1 MRALVTGGTGFVGSH
16 LVEALRRRGDEVTA
30 LVRSPAKA
38 AILAPLGVTLAP
50 GDLQDPAA
58 LTRALAGVD
67 VVYHVAGLTAAR
79 SAAEFRRVNVE
90 GTASLLDAAARTGVE
105 RFVLVSSLAAAGP
118 SPRGGRRVDL
128 EPSEP
133 VTRYGVSKAAAED
146 VVRHG
151 SVPWVIARPPAVY
164 GPRDAE
170 LLKVFKIARIGVAP
184 VFGDGSQE
192 LSLVYGPDLAEA
204 LATMG
209 STVGVEGRVY
219 YPAHPEVVTSG
230 ELVRTIGR
238 AMGRRMRLV
247 PLPRPLAD
255 GILQVTGLAARL
267 SGRATLLNP
276 DKANEFFQPAW
287 TCDPA
292 PLERDTGWRAA
303 HDVVRG
309 VAATQ
314 AWYRREGWL

>member
-30 LVRSPAKA
+30 LVRSPVKA
-38 AILAPLGVTLAP
+38 ALLEPFGVTLAP
-50 GDLQDPAA
+50 GDLQDTNAMR
-58 LTRALAGVD
+58 RALAGVE

-79 SAAEFRRVNVE
+79 NEAEFHRINVD
-90 GTASLLDAAARTGVE
+90 GTAAILAAASRAGVR

-118 SPRGGRRVDL
+118 SPRGDRRAGL
-128 EPSEP
+128 EPGEP
-133 VTRYGVSKAAAED
+133 VTLYGRSKAAAEQ
-146 VVRHG
+146 VVRQG
-151 SVPWVIARPPAVY
+151 PVPWVIARPPAVY
-164 GPRDAE
+164 GPRDVE
-170 LLKVFKIARIGVAP
+170 LLKVFKIARLGVAP
-184 VFGDGSQE
+184 VFGDGTQE
-192 LSLVYGPDLAEA
+192 LSLVFGPDLAEA
-204 LATMG
+204 LAVMG
-209 STVGVEGRVY
+209 STAGVEGRVY

-230 ELVRTIGR
+230 ELVRSIGR

-247 PLPRPLAD
+247 PLPRPLAS

-267 SGRATLLNP
+267 MGRATLLNP

-303 HDVVRG
+303 HDAVRG
-309 VAATQ
+309 LAATRD
-314 AWYRREGWL
+314 WYRSEGWL

>member
-1 MRALVTGGTGFVGSH
+1 MRCLVTGATGFVGSH
-16 LVEALRRRGDEVTA
+16 LVETLRRRGDEVTA
-30 LVRSPAKA
+30 LVRSPARA
-38 AILAPLGVTLAP
+38 AILEPFGVTLAS
-50 GDLQDPAA
+50 GALHDAVALARA
-58 LTRALAGVD
+58 LTGVEI
-67 VVYHVAGLTAAR
+67 VYHVAGLTAAR
-79 SAAEFRRVNVE
+79 DEAEFHRVNVE
-90 GTASLLDAAARTGVE
+90 GTARLLGAAAQAGV
-105 RFVLVSSLAAAGP
+105 RRLVLVSSLAAAGP
-118 SPRGGRRVDL
+118 SPRGGRRREL

-133 VTRYGVSKAAAED
+133 VTQYGRSKAAAEE

-164 GPRDAE
+164 GPRDVE
-170 LLKVFKIARIGVAP
+170 LLKVFKIARLGVAP

-204 LATMG
+204 LAAMG
-209 STVGVEGRVY
+209 STGGVEGRVY

-238 AMGRRMRLV
+238 VMGRRMRLV
-247 PLPRPLAD
+247 PLPRVLAG
-255 GILQVTGLAARL
+255 GILQVTGLTARL
-267 SGRATLLNP
+267 MGRATLLNP

-303 HDVVRG
+303 HDMVRG